1 MGEYDKYLLDKN
13 SSTYKRRIIVRVI
26 TLIFVVCLST
36 FLVWKL
42 YPYVEFIKTQEG
54 RKYLKSVV
62 DDNMLKGVLLF
73 TSFQALQVII
83 PVLPPLQI
91 VSGMVFGIVLGTVLS
106 IVGIVVGSTVV
117 FFLVK
122 WIGYPFV
129 QTMIDDKKL
138 HRFKFL
144 YDENK
149 VVTIM
154 AIMFLV
160 PGFPKDMLTFVLPL
174 TKLSK
179 KDFFFV
185 IMPARVPALVLSSVV
200 GGCIRNEHY
209 IAAAVFSVCVLVL
222 STIGIIYRNKIVE
235 SFHKKRAE
243 SKKNKTSE

>member
-26 TLIFVVCLST
+26 TLVLVLAVST
-36 FLVWKL
+36 YLVFKL
-42 YPYVEFIKTQEG
+42 YPYVEFIKTKEG
-54 RKYLKSVV
+54 RQYLKSIV

-73 TSFQALQVII
+73 IACQALQVII

-91 VSGMVFGIVLGTVLS
+91 VSGMLFGSVLGTLLSILGIVL
-106 IVGIVVGSTVV
+106 GSTVV

-122 WIGYPFV
+122 WLGYSFV
-129 QTMIDDKKL
+129 QTMLDEKKL

-174 TKLSK
+174 TKMSK

-200 GGCIRNEHY
+200 GGCIRSENY
-209 IAAAVFSVCVLVL
+209 IAAGVFSVCVLAL
-222 STIGIIYRNKIVE
+222 SVIGILYRDKIVE
-235 SFHKKRAE
+235 KFHRE
-243 SKKNKTSE
+243 HSKNK